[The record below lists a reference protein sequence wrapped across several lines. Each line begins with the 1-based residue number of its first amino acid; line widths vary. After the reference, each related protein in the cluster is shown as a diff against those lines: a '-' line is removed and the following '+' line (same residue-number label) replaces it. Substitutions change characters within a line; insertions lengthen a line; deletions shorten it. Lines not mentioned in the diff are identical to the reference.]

1 MKIDRKNN
9 RLFILLISFLIV
21 ASIAI
26 IVSTKLYQKED
37 KNCVLLNAVVTLD
50 DGKITITNNDSF
62 DYVGTQLYINKHYRL
77 IGFNLVAGEST
88 TLWQVEFANFLKR
101 RMRSSEKAITFSI
114 VCNLYDGGK
123 GVYYTD
129 FSKSK

>member
-1 MKIDRKNN
+1 MKLDRKNN
-9 RLFILLISFLIV
+9 RLYLFLIAFVLV

-26 IVSTKLYQKED
+26 FVSTKFYPNED

-77 IGFNLVAGEST
+77 IGFNIVAGEST
-88 TLWQVEFANFLKR
+88 TLWQVEFANFFKR